1 MDVLR
6 GWVARRSNF
15 RRKRVGLPFVCQT
28 IALTLLV
35 ACGIYYTYMHSTDV
49 LDGATDIYNR
59 RLASTLCREG
69 ENDDEK
75 DPVNCP
81 DPAQPGGLAVLYFM
95 GSIYLFLAIAI
106 VCDEFFVPSLEVI
119 ADQWQISDDIAGATL
134 MAAGGSAPELA
145 TSMIGTF
152 TGSDIGFGTIVGSAV
167 FNVLF
172 VIAMCVLYTPEH
184 LAPLQL
190 TWWPLF
196 RDCCCYVITLITLT
210 IFFGVTSPG
219 KIELWEAILQFLLY
233 LVYCVIMAYNTQLQ
247 GYFSVQVAPSEG
259 DEEEDKVPDKEASAK
274 SETDESK
281 RDRENYLLR
290 PSRYRAGIYQL
301 INGPDLDVGAAGVN
315 VVSRIRGS
323 VQEVFSQID
332 KDGVGKIRVEDIQ
345 RLLEMLNEGGSVA
358 PESSKIVMDSLDTNK
373 DGFID
378 LDEFTVWYTQSQ
390 DRMHREAKTAFLKYD
405 DDQSTSIPLPNLAR
419 VLDDLNLQ
427 LSEGELERA
436 MADLKESGARLS
448 YADFAKWY
456 EASVCW
462 EKRKDVLGQGQE
474 EEEEASEGIWADL
487 MDFPKATY
495 LANFMYLF
503 TLPLTLPLACTV
515 GVRDVRIA
523 GNEQWCYWVFFASVA
538 WIGGYAYI
546 LVDWITVVGATI
558 QVPSVVM
565 GLTLLAAGTSVPDLL
580 SSVVVAKA
588 GKGDMAV
595 SSSIGSNIFD
605 VTVGLPL
612 PWMLFNLIYGCPV
625 KVFATNLEVSIIV
638 LLGMVVAV
646 VLAVMWSDWRLSK
659 PLGVVMMVLYV
670 LFVAQDVIRVY
681 LTTTVTC

>member
-1 MDVLR
+1 
-6 GWVARRSNF
+6 
-15 RRKRVGLPFVCQT
+15 
-28 IALTLLV
+28 
-35 ACGIYYTYMHSTDV
+35 MHSTDV

-378 LDEFTVWYTQSQ
+378 LDEFTVWYTQGQNCISQ
-390 DRMHREAKTAFLKYD
+390 
-405 DDQSTSIPLPNLAR
+405 
-419 VLDDLNLQ
+419 
-427 LSEGELERA
+427 
-436 MADLKESGARLS
+436 
-448 YADFAKWY
+448 
-456 EASVCW
+456 
-462 EKRKDVLGQGQE
+462 
-474 EEEEASEGIWADL
+474 
-487 MDFPKATY
+487 ATY